1 MSPQDTVERVLK
13 EMHLAFSR
21 SESFNGDPDLIIID
35 RREFLELLDR
45 LNKGLYDL
53 MEQYEQTQQGREL
66 AERAFRRKGDEIIE
80 QANASAEDVYAASVL
95 YTADAISRIRD
106 LMDQTNDSM
115 NDLFRQF
122 RKDLKQQKEQLKS
135 NEIELQAQLQDMA
148 DARKYLGIIEDMN
161 AKRARA
167 KRDLEAEKK
176 EGEKYVRNMIHPS
189 GTKPN
194 TEPLDIKVNQNAEYF
209 KWKAQAQGEIPEE
222 VPVFGSIE
230 EAQGVSEEAA
240 DGEQAFP
247 NEEAIRQAVLE
258 DEMAAEAEQMEAPR
272 RNGKSILK
280 NLIFGK
286 EE

>member
-21 SESFNGDPDLIIID
+21 SESFQGDPDLIIID

-53 MEQYEQTQQGREL
+53 LEQYEQTQQGREL

-148 DARKYLGIIEDMN
+148 DARKYLRIIEDMN
-161 AKRARA
+161 TKRARE

-209 KWKAQAQGEIPEE
+209 KWKAQEQGDIPEE

-230 EAQGVSEEAA
+230 EARGESDEAA